1 MAGIIAAK
9 RTEEEESGKQL
20 VALPLRLGIPL
31 FSIRFNKVTETSF
44 IPYLEAL
51 SNMVV
56 VEIRFSKGR
65 ESAELTLSNDLCKS
79 PVMSL
84 FLVALPQ
91 A

>member
-1 MAGIIAAK
+1 MTTDILTAKGMGKDGAGK
-9 RTEEEESGKQL
+9 
-20 VALPLRLGIPL
+20 PL
-31 FSIRFNKVTETSF
+31 FSIRLNKVTGSSL

-65 ESAELTLSNDLCKS
+65 GQAELTLSNDLCKS